1 MTIEKLWISGG
12 YMEIVACDRGGDSCG
27 GKSSELLFAAL
38 AFPTFLGYIAADFKS
53 TRCVEVRLELLRY
66 EIQ

>member
-1 MTIEKLWISGG
+1 MMTYNMFIYFPFWLSTGISREVTIEKLWISGG

-38 AFPTFLGYIAADFKS
+38 SF
-53 TRCVEVRLELLRY
+53 RLSLVT
-66 EIQ
+66 

>member
-1 MTIEKLWISGG
+1 
-12 YMEIVACDRGGDSCG
+12 MEIVACDRGGDSCG